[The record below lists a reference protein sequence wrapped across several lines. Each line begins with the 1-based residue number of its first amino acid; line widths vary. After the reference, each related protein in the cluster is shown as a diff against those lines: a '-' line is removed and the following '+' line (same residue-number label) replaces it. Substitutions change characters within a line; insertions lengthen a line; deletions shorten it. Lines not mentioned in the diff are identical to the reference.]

1 MTISGKSTKLEW
13 PYVVGTDAPP
23 DMAALSKAQAEKAEA
38 LLVGTAGQVLISK
51 STGKPA
57 PTTLKGDATLAEDG
71 TLTLKRLTQTKR
83 VEVTTET
90 AASVEAVWPVAF
102 ADTEYTVQVTVAR
115 PGTNMSAVPV
125 PFVHGLTKTGVT
137 VEAVMHKGDVVHAT
151 AIHD

>member
-1 MTISGKSTKLEW
+1 MAVSGKTTKLEW
-13 PYVVGTDAPP
+13 PYYLGTDKPP
-23 DMAALSKAQAEKAEA
+23 SMSVVTKAQAERAEA
-38 LLVGTAGQVLISK
+38 IFVGTAGQVPISK
-51 STGKPA
+51 STGVPA
-57 PTTLKGDATLAEDG
+57 PTTIKGDATLAENG

-115 PGTNMSAVPV
+115 PGEKVSAVPA
-125 PFVHGLTKTGVT
+125 PFVHGLTKTGVI